1 MAHLKN
7 RPADRDASDVDHI
20 RFRGRDGSIGGHE
33 KPLWRCAVAKS
44 DLHERRGGR
53 LLKEEAPP
61 MAPTQAARTRPQA
74 VWKSETET
82 GQCSLVHQK
91 AVWLVTQPRHDTL
104 RGQIGAKPVNVHDP
118 C

>member
-20 RFRGRDGSIGGHE
+20 RFRGRDGSVGGHE

-61 MAPTQAARTRPQA
+61 MAPTQADRTRPQA

-82 GQCSLVHQK
+82 GRAHSFISIVSGSSRSLAMTHC
-91 AVWLVTQPRHDTL
+91 A
-104 RGQIGAKPVNVHDP
+104 AKSEPNP
-118 C
+118 